1 MINMPIHARLT
12 PSLFWDVDVAT
23 FDIQKGRR
31 LVLQRVLS
39 MGTLQ
44 DLRMLKKLYS
54 TSDIRK
60 GVLEIRNWDPRV
72 LNFISVWLDIPK
84 DKFACCT
91 SRHSHPK
98 HWD

>member
-1 MINMPIHARLT
+1 MLTKLSHVRLT
-12 PSLFWDVDVAT
+12 PSLFWDVDAAT
-23 FDIQKGRR
+23 FDLQKGRR

-39 MGTLQ
+39 LGTLE
-44 DLRMLKKLYS
+44 DLRLLKKLYS
-54 TSDIRK
+54 TSAIRK
-60 GVLEIRNWDPRV
+60 GVLEIRNWDPQV

-91 SRHSHPK
+91 SRHLRPK